1 MEFLGIIVIII
12 IFIAKSLGQE
22 TGNTQNPSNTQ
33 NPQNTVQRN
42 NTYNSNN
49 NNTYSRP
56 VSSTGGASGEKD
68 WEKAARENIERAA
81 RRAGQIANK
90 ALNDLFEEDAVS
102 SPETEDMSAA
112 ERIRARRMEEK
123 RTTIL
128 QRAKGNAAEN
138 NADVTL
144 HTMEAEHNHS
154 ERVSAAEHNHPEDI
168 IPDNM
173 LGSVEDLMV
182 KGYDGNLCF
191 ERDFVGEG
199 LDMISRFTVPS
210 EVPEYSSANEAS

>member
-1 MEFLGIIVIII
+1 MELIFFIFIII
-12 IFIAKSLGQE
+12 AIINKASKE
-22 TGNTQNPSNTQ
+22 TPNQTSNQT
-33 NPQNTVQRN
+33 
-42 NTYNSNN
+42 SNQQKTSQSN
-49 NNTYSRP
+49 ANAYSRP
-56 VSSTGGASGEKD
+56 RNNQTFGAEKN

-90 ALNDLFEEDAVS
+90 ALNDLFEDEVS
-102 SPETEDMSAA
+102 SPETEEMTAA
-112 ERIRARRMEEK
+112 ERIRVRRMEEN

-138 NADVTL
+138 KQDVTL
-144 HTMEAEHNHS
+144 DTMEAEHNHS
-154 ERVSAAEHNHPEDI
+154 ERVSAAVHHHPEDI
-168 IPDNM
+168 IPENM
-173 LGSVEDLMV
+173 LGSVEDLII

-210 EVPEYSSANEAS
+210 DIPDYSKANEES